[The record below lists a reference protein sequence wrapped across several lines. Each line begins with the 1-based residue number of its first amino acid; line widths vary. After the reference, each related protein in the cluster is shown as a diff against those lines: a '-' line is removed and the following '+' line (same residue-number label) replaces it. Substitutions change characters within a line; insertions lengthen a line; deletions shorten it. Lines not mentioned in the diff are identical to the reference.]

1 MRRTLAIAAGI
12 ALSAGVVAAAQAET
26 LTVCLEENTPPFS
39 WKDTKGQ
46 GGFDLALSKVVAE
59 RLGRTLAVQWY
70 EVPETPDNDKP
81 APSRGKNALLSAG
94 KCQLV
99 AGFPLSEPMLRKEV
113 DTSRFVDFEGE
124 TKADRGRMVKLDEMA
139 PAKPYHF
146 LPFSVLMAPKNAGK
160 QVKDLD
166 DLAGLVIGSQDG
178 TLADAILMMHSHR
191 RLMRQTMHFTP
202 GKELEQGGGLLDR
215 VERNDV
221 DATLVELNK
230 FDAYKME
237 HPETKIA
244 TTGYYFS
251 IGFNVAFV
259 GLKKDQALLDQV
271 SKVIDDMLAKN
282 ELQPIGEREHLTWLA
297 PREPEIRG
305 SVSLGDLLGNQ

>member
-1 MRRTLAIAAGI
+1 VMRVAWGL
-12 ALSAGVVAAAQAET
+12 AAALTLGLALPQARAET

-39 WKDTKGQ
+39 WKEKNET
-46 GGFDLALSKVVAE
+46 GGFDLALSKIVAE
-59 RLGRTLAVQWY
+59 RLGRTLAIQWY

-81 APSRGKNALLSAG
+81 SPSRGKNALLSAG

-99 AGFPLSEPMLRKEV
+99 AGFPLSAPLLAKDV
-113 DTSRFVDFEGE
+113 DQARFVDFEGE
-124 TKADRGRMVKLDEMA
+124 QKADRSRMVPLDQMA
-139 PAKPYHF
+139 PSKGYHF
-146 LPFSVLMAPKNAGK
+146 QPFSVLLAPKNAGRPI
-160 QVKDLD
+160 KDLD

-191 RLMRQTMHFTP
+191 RLMRQTVHYTP
-202 GKELEQGGGLLDR
+202 GKEMEHGGGLLDR

-221 DATLVELNK
+221 DATLIELNM
-230 FDAYKME
+230 FDAYKMK
-237 HPETKIA
+237 HPDTKIA

-271 SKVIDDMLAKN
+271 SKIVADMLAKN
-282 ELQPIGEREHLTWLA
+282 EMAPIAAQEHLSWVA
-297 PREPEIRG
+297 PREPEIRDR
-305 SVSLGDLLGNQ
+305 VSLGDLLGNQ